1 MTRLEP
7 AGQPVGE
14 PGREKR
20 VATWAGIAVNLP
32 LAAGKIAVGYLA
44 QSQALIADGV
54 HSLSDLVSDV
64 VVLAAIRQGGKAADF
79 DHPYGHGRFETA
91 ATAFV
96 GLLLVLA
103 GLGIAW
109 DAGKRMFSPET
120 LLVPGAAALVVA
132 LVALALKEALYRYTI
147 RVARRLRSG
156 LLEANAW
163 HHRSDALSS
172 FVAAAGIAGSMA
184 GLAYLDAVGAV
195 IIAAMLVH
203 VGWRHGRRA
212 VGELVDTGLGPRRIG
227 KIGAAIRGVPGVA
240 GVRGLRTRSIGG
252 AAYADVGVLVDPR
265 ISVSEAHR
273 ISEAVRSRLLDRID
287 EVADICVHVE
297 PDGHADAPAAHAL
310 PLRDTVLHALE
321 ERWAGLDTG
330 AVKRVTLHYLDDA
343 IEMELVF
350 APATDPAL
358 IEALAGRARQVDG
371 VRSVEALVREGG

>member
-1 MTRLEP
+1 MTE
-7 AGQPVGE
+7 QS
-14 PGREKR
+14 EKR
-20 VATWAGIAVNLP
+20 AATWAGVAVNLP
-32 LAAGKIAVGYLA
+32 LAIGKIVIGYIA

-64 VVLAAIRQGGKAADF
+64 VVLAAIRQGGKEADF

-109 DAGKRMFSPET
+109 DAASRLFRPEE
-120 LLVPGAAALVVA
+120 LLAPGALALAAALVS
-132 LVALALKEALYRYTI
+132 LALKEALYRYTI

-172 FVAAAGIAGSMA
+172 IVAAIGIAGSMA

-203 VGWRHGRRA
+203 VGWRHGWRA

-227 KIGAAIRGVPGVA
+227 TIGAAIRAVPGVA
-240 GVRGLRTRSIGG
+240 GVRRLRTRLIGG
-252 AAYADVGVLVDPR
+252 AAHADVGVLVDPH

-273 ISEAVRSRLLDRID
+273 ISEAVRARLVERID
-287 EVADICVHVE
+287 EVVDICVHVE
-297 PDGHADAPAAHAL
+297 PDGHEDAPAAHDL
-310 PLRDTVLHALE
+310 PLREAVLSALA
-321 ERWAGLDTG
+321 ERWEGLDTG
-330 AVKRVTLHYLDDA
+330 AIERVTLHYLDDA
-343 IEMELVF
+343 IEIELVL
-350 APATDPAL
+350 AAGTDPAL
-358 IEALAGRARQVDG
+358 AAALASRARGVDD
-371 VRSVEALVREGG
+371 VCSVTALVRAAV